1 MKHRLICLALL
12 GALMPVPAAELPD
25 LGDSALADL
34 PAHEERRI
42 GDMVARELRRSGE
55 VLDDAEVY
63 DYLND
68 IGYRLVS
75 SSNNARIDFRFF
87 PVESPQINAW
97 AVPGGVIAI
106 NTGLMALSQ
115 HESELAAVMA
125 HEIAHVTQH
134 HYARLMESQKS
145 VGIASLAGL
154 AVAILAARSN
164 PEAAQATIAATQGYQ
179 AQHFLSF
186 SRDFEREAD
195 RVGMDTLQKAGFDV
209 RAMPTFFDRM
219 QRFYRNVD
227 NGALAFLRTHPV
239 TLERIAD
246 SQSRAEQQPFRQL
259 PDSLDYLLVREKMR
273 AIQFGVIDAPAQY
286 ARLAEQGRY
295 GDPASFRYGYAN
307 ALHRAGRFDAAWAQ
321 IEQARRLTRQPHPMI
336 EALAGRILID
346 QGKFDEAAQVFA
358 EARQRFSASRSLMH
372 GEIDVALRRGEP
384 RQAILL
390 AENAIALRPSDAELQ
405 KRLAEAYTQINDP
418 VRAHRAQAEF
428 YALRGEDEAAVEQLR
443 IALRTGR
450 ADFYE
455 SSAMEARLK
464 TLRARIDE
472 ARKQTR

>member
-1 MKHRLICLALL
+1 
-12 GALMPVPAAELPD
+12 MPVPAAELPD
-25 LGDSALADL
+25 LGDAALADL

-42 GDMVARELRRSGE
+42 GDMVALELRRSGE
-55 VLDDAEVY
+55 VLDDVEVY

-68 IGYRLVS
+68 LGYRLVS
-75 SSNNARIDFRFF
+75 SSSNARIDFRFF
-87 PVESPQINAW
+87 PLESPQINAW
-97 AVPGGVIAI
+97 AVPGGVIGI
-106 NTGLMALSQ
+106 NSGLIALSQ

-134 HYARLMESQKS
+134 HYARLMASQK
-145 VGIASLAGL
+145 VTGMASLAGL
-154 AVAILAARSN
+154 AVAILAARTNSD
-164 PEAAQATIAATQGYQ
+164 AAQAAIAATQGYQ
-179 AQHFLSF
+179 AQRYLSF

-195 RVGMDTLQKAGFDV
+195 RIGMDTLQKAGFDV

-239 TLERIAD
+239 TVERIAD
-246 SQSRAEQQPFRQL
+246 SQARAEQQPFRQL

-295 GDPASFRYGYAN
+295 GHPTSFRYGFAN
-307 ALHRAGRFDAAWAQ
+307 ALHRAGRLDAAWAQ
-321 IEQARRLTRQPHPMI
+321 IEQARRLSRQPHPMI

-346 QGKFDEAAQVFA
+346 QGKFEEAKRVFA
-358 EARQRFSASRSLMH
+358 EARQRFPTNRSLMH
-372 GEIDVALRRGEP
+372 GEIDLALRRGEP

-405 KRLAEAYTQINDP
+405 KRLADAYTQINDP

-428 YALRGEDEAAVEQLR
+428 YALRGDDEAAVAQLR
-443 IALRTGR
+443 LALRSGR

-464 TLRARIDE
+464 TLATRLDE
-472 ARKQTR
+472 TRKQTR